1 MSKVTRTGSDRG
13 ETARFPMRVKRGFAS
28 VTIYRRR
35 HPRTASGYV
44 YTVAWT
50 IGGKRSLLSRA
61 KFNDAQMEA
70 VMKAEMLSAGRLAGA
85 AMTSDDVA
93 TLDRARKICGNV
105 PVVAALEEWL
115 AARKLCEGPILP
127 AARAW
132 AERSAPADGKTVPEV
147 VKVFLK
153 EKKSRGVNTSASYEH
168 FLPKLAEAFTG
179 PISSISADLLENWI
193 ERTFRTE
200 GREAVHPATFN
211 TARKRL
217 VTLWRWARVKR
228 FLPQD
233 MMTEAERIQSHK
245 EEAKRREIITVKA
258 YARVLVFLREKHPEY
273 LAAAVLAGFCGLRRT
288 EIHAQQWADINLKA
302 GTLAV
307 TAAKEGTQSER
318 LVQIPPAA
326 IEWLYLCADKEGLVA
341 PPWAQDRI
349 RALCRKH
356 TPPIDCPE
364 NAFRHSYVS
373 YRVASTGN
381 VAETSLEAGNSPG
394 VIFKNYRKPVSK
406 EDGAEWFNLSP
417 VKAANCG
424 LSVKLVIPK

>member
-1 MSKVTRTGSDRG
+1 
-13 ETARFPMRVKRGFAS
+13 MRVKRGFAS
-28 VTIYRRR
+28 VTIYRRK

-61 KFNDAQMEA
+61 NFSEAQMEA
-70 VMKAEMLSAGRLAGA
+70 VMKAELLSSGRLSGA
-85 AMTSDDVA
+85 AMTSDDFA
-93 TLDRARKICGNV
+93 TLDRARKICSNV

-115 AARKLCEGPILP
+115 AARNLCQGPILP

-132 AERSAPADGKTVPEV
+132 AERSTPADEKTVPEV
-147 VKVFLK
+147 VKAFLK
-153 EKKSRGVNTSASYEH
+153 EKKSRGVDISASYEH

-200 GREAVHPATFN
+200 GSKVVHPATFN

-228 FLPQD
+228 FLAQD
-233 MMTEAERIQSHK
+233 VMTEAERIQSHK
-245 EEAKRREIITVKA
+245 EDAKRREIITVRE
-258 YARVLVFLREKHPEY
+258 YARVLMLLRDKHPEY

-288 EIHAQQWADINLKA
+288 EIHKQLWRDINLKA

-307 TAAKEGTQSER
+307 SSAKEGTQSER

-326 IEWLYLCADKEGLVA
+326 VEWLMLTNGKDGLVA
-341 PPWAQDRI
+341 PAWAQDRI
-349 RALCRKH
+349 RAICRSAA
-356 TPPIDCPE
+356 PPINCPQ

-406 EDGAEWFNLSP
+406 EDGEQWFQLTP
-417 VKAANCG
+417 AMAKAMDAVK
-424 LSVKLVIPK
+424 